1 MDARILLSLMWLVI
15 LSLVLSFRQNYS
27 IYIYWEPSTFYPPT
41 FCVAI
46 ILSTSCPKKFCSDIK
61 SLPILKDYGSDFLF
75 LRVSIRRS
83 GLSGSPPIEWLLWS
97 MSECLAISYSSPPH
111 PLFSPLCPNW
121 VKDNERAGHPIG
133 WNLGLL
139 GFACSSTACCS
150 IISPPEPNPPAPPH
164 RLSPSYPYN
173 TNTPDDTQCTIQT
186 LHDFAFD
193 TYISILTLIT

>member
-27 IYIYWEPSTFYPPT
+27 ISTEKLLLFT
-41 FCVAI
+41 LLHFALQLCFQQVTRKNF
-46 ILSTSCPKKFCSDIK
+46 SSNKK

-97 MSECLAISYSSPPH
+97 MSECLAISYSLPPH

-121 VKDNERAGHPIG
+121 VKDNERAGHTIG
-133 WNLGLL
+133 WDLGLL

-150 IISPPEPNPPAPPH
+150 IISPPEPNPRPLPPDSLH
-164 RLSPSYPYN
+164 LSSSPYHTSNKYTWWYTVHNTYCTWFQPSLSP
-173 TNTPDDTQCTIQT
+173 TR
-186 LHDFAFD
+186 
-193 TYISILTLIT
+193 

>member
-1 MDARILLSLMWLVI
+1 MRESCYPLCGWLS
-15 LSLVLSFRQNYS
+15 SLWFYPSDKTIQ
-27 IYIYWEPSTFYPPT
+27 YISTENLRPPT

-61 SLPILKDYGSDFLF
+61 SLPIFRDYGSDFLF

-97 MSECLAISYSSPPH
+97 MSECLAISYSLPLPH

-121 VKDNERAGHPIG
+121 VKDNERTGRTIG

-150 IISPPEPNPPAPPH
+150 IISPPEPNPPAPPP
-164 RLSPSYPYN
+164 RLSLFSISYKLHS
-173 TNTPDDTQCTIQT
+173 THTS
-186 LHDFAFD
+186 HDFNHLCPLLD
-193 TYISILTLIT
+193 NM